1 MNVDNQVAWNGMQ
14 DQEVELQEFQ
24 PNDQA
29 QNSRR
34 TIISTMGPMDDIDS
48 DDGDNRAAKIEVL
61 GQGAYKNPLRNAP
74 TMPM

>member
-1 MNVDNQVAWNGMQ
+1 
-14 DQEVELQEFQ
+14 
-24 PNDQA
+24 
-29 QNSRR
+29 
-34 TIISTMGPMDDIDS
+34 MGPMDDIDS